1 MKIWFWQERAII
13 ALGLHLFRG
22 SLQVAQSWLNK
33 LYMPGSQIC
42 LINSSVIGTT
52 VWQSKQSFS
61 ILSDWT
67 YLSGKK
73 IFYEPSNFANSI
85 MWIAKDIWKP
95 RITLQRQK
103 HLDEVALDICLI
115 FCQRLDNDIPL
126 HSEKQLSR
134 RKWKNPEDIPDFGK
148 TQKSTHPMK

>member
-1 MKIWFWQERAII
+1 
-13 ALGLHLFRG
+13 
-22 SLQVAQSWLNK
+22 
-33 LYMPGSQIC
+33 
-42 LINSSVIGTT
+42 
-52 VWQSKQSFS
+52 
-61 ILSDWT
+61 
-67 YLSGKK
+67 
-73 IFYEPSNFANSI
+73 
-85 MWIAKDIWKP
+85 MWIAKNTWKP

-115 FCQRLDNDIPL
+115 FCQRLDNDILL